1 MVINWILSLRQ
12 EVVSPNISNAIETQR
27 FMDQQKLMG
36 MTKEDPVETI
46 VRILKTERDL
56 DFLLKLGSKQ
66 VRILVA

>member
-1 MVINWILSLRQ
+1 
-12 EVVSPNISNAIETQR
+12 
-27 FMDQQKLMG
+27 MDQQKLMG

-66 VRILVA
+66 VKILVA